1 VKTKP
6 ALPDDSPQTI
16 EDIPAESS
24 QAHPAMGRI
33 SSLTYGS
40 GTLGLVILGGTFD
53 AYVYFYY
60 VDVLGLVL
68 TLAATVR
75 LVYAI
80 WDALD
85 NPLFA
90 YLSDNTR
97 TRFGRRHPWLLV
109 SLPLYLLFFGL
120 VFTVPE
126 SFHHSR
132 MLFWYLLGAAVLYE
146 TLGTIVG
153 VNYGALF
160 PELFQKLP
168 DRIRAGAFNRAGHAL
183 GLIVG
188 LVFTPWV
195 YHYLGFA
202 GMAWLY
208 AGLAGSLLL
217 ISILS
222 NAEQPPAPA
231 DIPVGTIAA
240 FRDIL
245 RERVFWWYAL
255 ALTFIVFAMNLFPL
269 AIPFFAKYT
278 LEADESAISLIFGVS
293 LLVALLAMPLWAKL
307 IYRWSARNV
316 LLWVIGLMAAAC
328 VGLGL
333 APNLASAVMATTA
346 FGLGWAGFLVCHDV
360 LQAGLVDQHQQRTGQ
375 RSEGVYYS
383 LLGFSTRLAG
393 VLQSLA
399 LVLIGVLFGY
409 VSGEN
414 PGPQPGNAFRF
425 LIGVV
430 PVISLVLAWPLAYR
444 FFLETAVE
452 PTPQSQVKVDYHP

>member
-1 VKTKP
+1 M
-6 ALPDDSPQTI
+6 LPDNSSQTI
-16 EDIPAESS
+16 EDIPAWFN
-24 QAHPAMGRI
+24 PATQKV
-33 SSLTYGS
+33 SPVTYGL

-60 VDVLGLVL
+60 VDVLGLAL
-68 TLAATVR
+68 TLAAIIR

-80 WDALD
+80 WDTLD

-97 TRFGRRHPWLLV
+97 TRFGRRYPWLLLG
-109 SLPLYLLFFGL
+109 LPLYLLFFGL

-126 SFHHSR
+126 SFRHSKV
-132 MLFWYLLGAAVLYE
+132 LFWYLLGTVVLYE
-146 TLGTIVG
+146 TLSTVVGT
-153 VNYGALF
+153 NFGALF

-168 DRIRAGAFNRAGHAL
+168 QRIRAGAFNRAGHAL

-195 YHYLGFA
+195 YHYLGFI

-208 AGLAGSLLL
+208 AALAGSLLL

-222 NAEQPPAPA
+222 NAEQPPARSLN
-231 DIPVGTIAA
+231 PVSTIVA
-240 FRDIL
+240 FREIL

-255 ALTFIVFAMNLFPL
+255 TLMFIVFAMNLFPL
-269 AIPFFAKYT
+269 VIPFFAKYT
-278 LEADESAISLIFGVS
+278 LKADEGATSLIFGVS
-293 LLVALLAMPLWAKL
+293 LLVALGAIPLWAKL
-307 IYRWSARNV
+307 IHRWSARIV

-333 APNLASAVMATTA
+333 APNLAGAVLATTA
-346 FGLGWAGFLVCHDV
+346 FGLGWAGFMVCHDV
-360 LQAGLVDQHQQRTGQ
+360 LQAALVDQHHQHTGQ

-393 VLQSLA
+393 ILQSLA
-399 LVLIGVLFGY
+399 MVLIGILFGY

-430 PVISLVLAWPLAYR
+430 PVISLMLAWPLAYR
-444 FFLETAVE
+444 FYIEIAGERAPQPQINVE
-452 PTPQSQVKVDYHP
+452 SHP

>member
-1 VKTKP
+1 MS
-6 ALPDDSPQTI
+6 PDNSPQII
-16 EDIPAESS
+16 EDGPAWLN
-24 QAHPAMGRI
+24 QAGSVIRQGSP
-33 SSLTYGS
+33 LTYGF
-40 GTLGLVILGGTFD
+40 GTLGLVILGGAFD

-60 VDVLGLVL
+60 VDTLGLVL

-75 LVYAI
+75 LVYAL

-97 TRFGRRHPWLLV
+97 TRFGRRYPWLMV
-109 SLPLYLLFFGL
+109 ALPLYLLFFGL

-126 SFHHSR
+126 SFR
-132 MLFWYLLGAAVLYE
+132 QGIALFWYLLGTALLYE

-153 VNYGALF
+153 TNFGALF

-168 DRIRAGAFNRAGHAL
+168 QRIRAGAFNRAGHAL

-188 LVFTPWV
+188 LVLTPWV
-195 YHYLGFA
+195 YRSLGFV

-208 AGLAGSLLL
+208 AALAGSLLL

-222 NAEQPPAPA
+222 NPEKPPPPSR
-231 DIPVGTIAA
+231 IPVSTITA
-240 FRDIL
+240 FREIL
-245 RERVFWWYAL
+245 RERLFWWYAL

-278 LEADESAISLIFGVS
+278 LKAGENATSLIFGVS
-293 LLVALLAMPLWAKL
+293 LLVALGAIPLWARL
-307 IYRWSARNV
+307 IHRWSARVV
-316 LLWVIGLMAAAC
+316 LLWVIGVMAVAC
-328 VGLGL
+328 LGLGL
-333 APNLASAVMATTA
+333 TPNLTGAVLATTA

-375 RSEGVYYS
+375 RNEGVYYS

-393 VLQSLA
+393 ALQSLA

-414 PGPQPGNAFRF
+414 PGPQPENAFRF

-430 PVISLVLAWPLAYR
+430 PVLSLALAWPLAYR
-444 FFLETAVE
+444 FFIEISAE
-452 PTPQSQVKVDYHP
+452 PAPEPQINKV